1 MKLQPPPLDNDI
13 SDGYELSFIWRN
25 FFSQLKKWSDFV
37 PTTPLSGDDDTALDA
52 RVTALE
58 AQVTINVSAISA
70 LQGRVSVLENK
81 AYGGM
86 RKTSVQTIG
95 TLGTTWVNIVNYT
108 ATTFDANNNVNVN
121 LTTGTI
127 SPTVAGQYNVI
138 VNFEFTCTV
147 NNNNSEQFNIQLYN
161 VTDAVMMPT
170 TTMSVWQGANQNG
183 AAISAIAPFTI
194 TAANINKL
202 YIMRVSSPTNVSNF
216 VVTQASLSM
225 EEL

>member
-95 TLGTTWVNIVNYT
+95 TLG
-108 ATTFDANNNVNVN
+108 
-121 LTTGTI
+121 TGTI